1 MFISKYFCLVFH
13 ALSII
18 GITGCQTSFSMT
30 ENCKFHWFSDPSSTC
45 TYSALQQVTENVQ
58 VNITQSDKIHTQ
70 FLIFF
75 QFYFLLNA
83 LNCWIQ
89 KNASV
94 IILAVY
100 KPPEGCHNPGFG
112 EKPFSFFLQDK
123 EQHSIVNNI
132 DRMCVDLVYL
142 MH

>member
-1 MFISKYFCLVFH
+1 
-13 ALSII
+13 
-18 GITGCQTSFSMT
+18 MT
-30 ENCKFHWFSDPSSTC
+30 ENCKLHWFSDPSTS
-45 TYSALQQVTENVQ
+45 TYSALQQVTENMQ

-70 FLIFF
+70 LLKFF
-75 QFYFLLNA
+75 RFYFLLNA

-89 KNASV
+89 KNASM

-112 EKPFSFFLQDK
+112 EKPFSFFLRDN
-123 EQHSIVNNI
+123 EWHSSGNNI
-132 DRMCVDLVYL
+132 DRVCVDLVYL